1 MNEIRNHRDLEAWR
15 LAMDVVM
22 ETYELTE
29 CFPAKEIY
37 GLQSQMRRAAVSV
50 PSNIA
55 EGQARPLRASLNHL
69 SIALGSLAEL
79 DTQLEIAI
87 RRQPSR
93 KRRRHASARC
103 ITQREN
109 SSSDSA
115 ARSAAASRA
124 TWSDVRVWCCW
135 RSIRCRIFLRELSGR
150 AKRNGLYRDRSFS
163 RYPSEKADFNLRA
176 KRLKRDGSPPGVS
189 GFLCVGLVN

>member
-1 MNEIRNHRDLEAWR
+1 MNEIRNHRDLEAWH

-22 ETYELTE
+22 ETYDLTE

-87 RRQPSR
+87 RREYTHEAAVARFRALHDSTR
-93 KRRRHASARC
+93 KLVFGLRRAKRRRLG
-103 ITQREN
+103 
-109 SSSDSA
+109 SDLA
-115 ARSAAASRA
+115 GGAGLLLLAFYTMSRLLA
-124 TWSDVRVWCCW
+124 
-135 RSIRCRIFLRELSGR
+135 
-150 AKRNGLYRDRSFS
+150 
-163 RYPSEKADFNLRA
+163 
-176 KRLKRDGSPPGVS
+176 
-189 GFLCVGLVN
+189 

>member
-22 ETYELTE
+22 ETYDVTE

-79 DTQLEIAI
+79 DTQLEIAN
-87 RRQPSR
+87 RRQYIPEAAEARFRTVHNSTR
-93 KRRRHASARC
+93 RLVFGLRRAKRRRLA
-103 ITQREN
+103 
-109 SSSDSA
+109 
-115 ARSAAASRA
+115 
-124 TWSDVRVWCCW
+124 SDVVGC
-135 RSIRCRIFLRELSGR
+135 
-150 AKRNGLYRDRSFS
+150 A
-163 RYPSEKADFNLRA
+163 
-176 KRLKRDGSPPGVS
+176 
-189 GFLCVGLVN
+189 GLVLLAVYTMSHLLA